1 MRKDKLTRIRK
12 QRPPLDSRPYR
23 FADEVAAMIGC
34 SEATVNRYSNGEVP
48 GVPRLPYL
56 PRGRRA
62 RVWMCSTIEKWVDE
76 VQALSAK
83 PQ

>member
-1 MRKDKLTRIRK
+1 
-12 QRPPLDSRPYR
+12 
-23 FADEVAAMIGC
+23 MIGC

-56 PRGRRA
+56 PRGIKA
-62 RVWMCSTIEKWVDE
+62 RVWMRDTVAKWIVDA
-76 VQALSAK
+76 QAITAK